1 MANPFSV
8 EELETKARTLI
19 INTYQRANIPLPDG
33 YNDSDVLQSLA
44 IAIVRNEH
52 NFFTQPKL
60 RQLIS
65 GLDPARK
72 N

>member
-33 YNDSDVLQSLA
+33 YDDPGILRSLA
-44 IAIVRNEH
+44 ITLARNEH
-52 NFFTQPKL
+52 NFSTQSKL